1 MSSALFRPVD
11 ELAYAYGQPVVT
23 GVIRAMPE
31 DFRVDEEL
39 GFSPYG
45 VGEHVLL
52 QIQKKELNTD
62 WVAQR
67 LAKLARVKRM
77 DVGFCGLKDRNAETT
92 QWFSVYL
99 PGKEEPDWSAIE
111 SANLKCVTHTQHSR
125 KLRRGSHLANH
136 FTLLLRNITGDL
148 SALESRLSRVRDHG
162 VPNYF
167 GDQRF
172 GRQNANLHQASAMFN
187 GSLKVKAKQK
197 RSLYLSAARSYLFNQ
212 VLSQRVAMGNW
223 NEALPGDVMMLDGTN
238 SFFTTDKVDE
248 EIKKRLHQFDI
259 HPSGPLWGQGELH
272 TSAEARELD
281 WRVLEE
287 FVDFRTGLERAGLKQ
302 QHRALRLLVHDMRWE
317 FLTGNALQLQFKLE
331 SGAYATSVLRELVD
345 LK

>member
-1 MSSALFRPVD
+1 VCPEDFLSVD
-11 ELAYAYGQPVVT
+11 QLAYVYGQPAAT
-23 GVIRAMPE
+23 GLIRAVPE
-31 DFRVDEEL
+31 DFRVDEDL
-39 GFSPYG
+39 GFSPDG
-45 VGEHVLL
+45 VGEHVFL
-52 QIQKKELNTD
+52 QIQKKDLNTD

-67 LAKLARVKRM
+67 LAKLAGVKRV
-77 DVGFCGLKDRNAETT
+77 DVGFCGLKDRYAETT
-92 QWFSVYL
+92 QWFSLYL

-111 SANLKCVTHTQHSR
+111 SANLKCVSHTRHSR
-125 KLRRGSHLANH
+125 KLRRGSHRANH
-136 FTLLLRNITGDL
+136 FILLVRNVTGDL
-148 SALESRLSRVRDHG
+148 SELESRLSLISGQG

-167 GDQRF
+167 GAQRF
-172 GRQNANLHQASAMFN
+172 GRQDANLHQALAMFN

-223 NEALPGDVMMLDGTN
+223 NEALPGDVMMLNGTN
-238 SFFTTDKVDE
+238 SFFATGQVDE

-272 TSAEARELD
+272 TSVEARALE
-281 WRVLEE
+281 WSVLEE
-287 FVDFRTGLERAGLKQ
+287 FADFRAGLERAGLKQ
-302 QHRALRLLVHDMRWE
+302 QRRALRLLVHDMQWE
-317 FLTGNALQLQFKLE
+317 FLTGNMLQLQFRLE